1 MVNLKSTPIL
11 DHEHFRPSVAVD
23 GVVFAMLENE
33 LNVLLVKR
41 GAIEKSGKKRPFYNY
56 WALPVVL

>member
-33 LNVLLVKR
+33 LNVLLVKEVR
-41 GAIEKSGKKRPFYNY
+41 LKKVVKKDLFITTGHC
-56 WALPVVL
+56 PVVL